1 MKITAAE
8 ALPRFAILWAAGA
21 VGAAA
26 AGALAFGSTLFQ
38 PGRHPF
44 LALTAGILVAGV
56 FAAVRTEK
64 TAGALALV
72 TGWAALHLGASLEI
86 GWPAV
91 VARPG
96 WCMAIGFG
104 ACLSAMVFHQLA
116 ERGYRFG
123 KFLITGPM
131 MGGIWVAST
140 PIFLLG
146 GGDHERLLAEFLMSA
161 FLGLLVGDGAGFGV
175 ETAEWVLQRAGGASV
190 A

>member
-1 MKITAAE
+1 VKIAAAE

-21 VGAAA
+21 LGSAA
-26 AGALAFGSTLFQ
+26 AGALAFGSALLQ

-44 LALTAGILVAGV
+44 LAVTTGVLVAGV
-56 FAAVRTEK
+56 FAAVRTAK
-64 TAGALALV
+64 TAGAVALV

-96 WCMAIGFG
+96 WCLGIGLG
-104 ACLSAMVFHQLA
+104 ACLAAVVFHQLA

-131 MGGIWVAST
+131 MGGIWVAAT
-140 PIFLLG
+140 PVFLLG
-146 GGDHERLLAEFLMSA
+146 GEAHDRLLAEFLMSA

-175 ETAEWVLQRAGGASV
+175 ETAEWALRRADRSSAT
-190 A
+190 